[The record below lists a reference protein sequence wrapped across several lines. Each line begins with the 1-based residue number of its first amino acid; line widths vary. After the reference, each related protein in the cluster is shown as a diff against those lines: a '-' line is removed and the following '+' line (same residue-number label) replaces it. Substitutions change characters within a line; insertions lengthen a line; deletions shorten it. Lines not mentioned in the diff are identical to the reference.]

1 VATLYRWG
9 ERGAVA
15 VAQVGLAAVVVLVG
29 AGLGVGIQRA
39 AGIGDD
45 ESIEVALEAVP
56 VFECPAGAETG
67 EVHRGDR
74 ILATGRDDNG
84 GWVEIRDP
92 RNLSER
98 VWVAARHLVPDAD
111 LGDLAVRAC
120 APEEQAGTQT
130 EATAP
135 PPLPPDVTTAT
146 PPGGRA
152 PGPAGNVPG
161 SPGNVPGPSGN
172 APGGGADTAGPAISN
187 VSATPSEIWEQHAS
201 LCGSAPR
208 QSSINASASD
218 PSGVSSLAASW
229 AFASV
234 NETKNIPAHFG
245 LFPYHTIPSN
255 TQQPVTITITAR
267 DGRGNSS
274 TTTTTVLLHSAD
286 QCFG

>member
-9 ERGAVA
+9 ERGAAA

-45 ESIEVALEAVP
+45 EPIEVALEAVP

-92 RNLSER
+92 RNLSDR

-120 APEEQAGTQT
+120 APEERAGTQT
-130 EATAP
+130 ETTTP
-135 PPLPPDVTTAT
+135 PELPPDVTAAS
-146 PPGGRA
+146 PPGGQA
-152 PGPAGNVPG
+152 PAPAGNAPRPGGNVPG
-161 SPGNVPGPSGN
+161 SPGNVPG
-172 APGGGADTAGPAISN
+172 GGTDTAGPSISG
-187 VSATPSEIWEQHAS
+187 VSATPGEIWEQHAS
-201 LCGSAPR
+201 LCGSALR
-208 QSSINASASD
+208 QSSINASAND
-218 PSGVSSLAASW
+218 PSGVSSLTASW
-229 AFASV
+229 AFATV
-234 NETKNIPAHFG
+234 NETKSVPAQFG
-245 LFPYHTIPSN
+245 PFPYHTIPSN
-255 TQQPVTITITAR
+255 TQLPVTITITAR
-267 DGRGNSS
+267 DARGNSS
-274 TTTTTVLLHSAD
+274 TATTTVLLHSAD